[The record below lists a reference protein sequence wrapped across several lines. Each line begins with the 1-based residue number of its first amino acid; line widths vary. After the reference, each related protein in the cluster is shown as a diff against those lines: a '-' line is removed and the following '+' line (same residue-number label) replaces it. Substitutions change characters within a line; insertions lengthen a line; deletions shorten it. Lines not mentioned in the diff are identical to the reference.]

1 MRVTAHVTGID
12 SQRTGEGM
20 GFTVA
25 LMVFLFLFFARAI
38 VFLAMILWGVIHE
51 M

>member
-1 MRVTAHVTGID
+1 MRVTAHVNGLS

-20 GFTVA
+20 GFTIA

-38 VFLAMILWGVIHE
+38 AFLAMILWGVIHQ